1 MCSRLLS
8 AINKYENHMI
18 TINKLTALII
28 SAGLCFSLVAD
39 AKTVKIP
46 QWIFGFTF
54 GAPVAVQRAQ
64 CKALKG
70 TWNYI
75 WDKCENPRLVGFGPE
90 CVPGTLIVRG
100 SNYEYEDGTISS
112 QFSFHHSF
120 AYPGE
125 PAACA
130 NKWLEWAHA
139 TFGEPSCKDDI
150 TQFWWVRRS
159 SPYEAINIKILGFDS
174 GNSVFVFFIRQSNNY
189 GSVCDDLE

>member
-1 MCSRLLS
+1 MNIR
-8 AINKYENHMI
+8 
-18 TINKLTALII
+18 TKLTALII
-28 SAGLCFSLVAD
+28 LAGLCFSLVSD

-54 GAPVAVQRAQ
+54 GAPVAVHRAQ
-64 CKALKG
+64 CKSLKG

-75 WDKCENPRLVGFGPE
+75 WDKCENPHLVGLGPE
-90 CVPGTLIVRG
+90 CNVKGLAISASGLNRQH
-100 SNYEYEDGTISS
+100 EDGTIIS

-139 TFGEPSCKDDI
+139 TFGEPSCKCDI
-150 TQFWWVRRS
+150 TQFWWERRNG
-159 SPYEAINIKILGFDS
+159 PYDSINIQIHGNDS